1 MLLLRL
7 LLSAAVGS
15 SRSPGRCVYTL
26 SLRGGTPANHSTGT
40 PRVGGQRFDTNPS
53 FLLSH
58 LELSGSDDP
67 VRACEKKCTSD
78 PRCVGLSLITDDGA
92 DCYTVN
98 ETKSVATWLEGVSYL
113 CQPPPTKPA
122 PVTFPVRGWSVS
134 CDLPTATGGMD
145 LYPGTNL
152 LTEGAPATALAS
164 LSRQGVGVLAYRDLA
179 QPFENHSSS
188 ACRMGNHTK
197 CIDAVAEMFRTE
209 EKDELGT
216 PWERWSGIAL
226 DEWTTANRTDWAP
239 TDPWGAPNALA
250 NLAAGCREGRRRYPT
265 TFAAGWVS
273 RPDDTFAELMRDGT
287 LDLAMVEGYSV
298 CWLHN
303 HCSDTIEGYFSRLE
317 WARSAGF
324 INRTLFA
331 FGWMVPEDAT
341 GPFNPPLNATHGLH
355 MPKRCDKIGCDNPNG
370 WTLPKLRASML
381 RLKAA
386 FPEMPGVL
394 GWGGNRG
401 GCGNASRAFLRGASQ
416 LMAELWPSSAKW

>member
-1 MLLLRL
+1 MPISLGHAEKLAIDSQFRIDSVSQLLEIAQMSDHLVER
-7 LLSAAVGS
+7 VFIHRF
-15 SRSPGRCVYTL
+15 SRFEV
-26 SLRGGTPANHSTGT
+26 RGQI
-40 PRVGGQRFDTNPS
+40 GGQA
-53 FLLSH
+53 SH
-58 LELSGSDDP
+58 
-67 VRACEKKCTSD
+67 K
-78 PRCVGLSLITDDGA
+78 VGD
-92 DCYTVN
+92 
-98 ETKSVATWLEGVSYL
+98 
-113 CQPPPTKPA
+113 
-122 PVTFPVRGWSVS
+122 R
-134 CDLPTATGGMD
+134 
-145 LYPGTNL
+145 
-152 LTEGAPATALAS
+152 
-164 LSRQGVGVLAYRDLA
+164 
-179 QPFENHSSS
+179 
-188 ACRMGNHTK
+188 
-197 CIDAVAEMFRTE
+197 
-209 EKDELGT
+209 
-216 PWERWSGIAL
+216 
-226 DEWTTANRTDWAP
+226 
-239 TDPWGAPNALA
+239 
-250 NLAAGCREGRRRYPT
+250 REGRRRYPA

-416 LMAELWPSSAKW
+416 LMAELWPSSAEFQRGGALKSDDAEAAAWSRRIDDGEAQALEFSGAGPCPDAVEGLCHIEPLRADP